1 MRFAKWELDMEC
13 SSFVNFAL
21 HRNRAT
27 VQSDEFLHHRQPF
40 HVQKVLHQEHN
51 RERRIAEQ
59 TP

>member
-1 MRFAKWELDMEC
+1 MEC